1 MNKKR
6 LSAYL
11 LLTFTAIIWGI
22 AGPVIKGT
30 LAYLPPFT
38 FLFWRFLIASLILL
52 PLLIWRAKKENETL
66 KTLLPIIPLGFLGVP
81 LCLALIY
88 LGFERTTALDGT
100 IIAALAP
107 IFIVIS
113 GVLFL
118 REKVTRL
125 ETLGLLIAIAGT
137 TMIIIQPL
145 LEGGLPAQAGA
156 LASRNILGNLFIMIQ
171 NLVWTAYVILSKKE
185 FRKHS
190 PLIIT
195 AVSFITGLVII
206 LPFAL
211 LESNFQITNF
221 QPLITNHSALLGVL
235 YMALLSSVVAYF
247 TFESGLKLIEASE
260 ATIFSY
266 LQPIFA
272 APVAILWLGE
282 KITPTFL
289 LGAIIIALG
298 VFLTEFRPRR
308 LASAKEKG

>member
-52 PLLIWRAKKENETL
+52 PLLIWRAQKENETL

-81 LCLALIY
+81 LCLTLIY

-118 REKVTRL
+118 KEKVTRL
-125 ETLGLLIAIAGT
+125 ETIGLLIAITGT
-137 TMIIIQPL
+137 TIIIIQPL
-145 LEGGLPAQAGA
+145 IEGGA
-156 LASRNILGNLFIMIQ
+156 LASKNIMGNLFIMVQ

-195 AVSFITGLVII
+195 AVSFITGLLVIF
-206 LPFAL
+206 PFAL
-211 LESNFQITNF
+211 LENDSQIFDFSSLIFNSNVFW
-221 QPLITNHSALLGVL
+221 GVL
-235 YMALLSSVVAYF
+235 YMAFFSSVVAYF

-282 KITPTFL
+282 KVTSTFL
-289 LGAIIIALG
+289 LGAIIITLG